1 MNRIKKGD
9 IAMRLIGI
17 TPTLTEKGNIT
28 IGQDYINAVIRA
40 HAMPML
46 LPLTP
51 DRDLMRALLSRVDG
65 LLLTGGNDVG
75 PNMYG
80 EEILPCCGET
90 APQRDEMEFPLCR
103 MALEMDMPILAICR
117 GHQVLS
123 TALGGD
129 MYQDI
134 ETQFSRELKHPRSDM
149 PRDKVHSVL
158 VEKGALLHK
167 ITGLEELGVNSRH
180 HQAVRTP
187 GQGLT
192 VNARATDG
200 LIESVELPGRRFVL
214 GVQWHPES
222 LADRYP
228 EAQAL
233 FNAFAEACGT

>member
-1 MNRIKKGD
+1 MK
-9 IAMRLIGI
+9 I
-17 TPTLTEKGNIT
+17 T
-28 IGQDYINAVIRA
+28 
-40 HAMPML
+40 
-46 LPLTP
+46 
-51 DRDLMRALLSRVDG
+51 
-65 LLLTGGNDVG
+65 
-75 PNMYG
+75 
-80 EEILPCCGET
+80 
-90 APQRDEMEFPLCR
+90 
-103 MALEMDMPILAICR
+103 
-117 GHQVLS
+117 VLS
-123 TALGGD
+123 ENCSLSEKLRAEYGL
-129 MYQDI
+129 
-134 ETQFSRELKHPRSDM
+134 
-149 PRDKVHSVL
+149 SVL